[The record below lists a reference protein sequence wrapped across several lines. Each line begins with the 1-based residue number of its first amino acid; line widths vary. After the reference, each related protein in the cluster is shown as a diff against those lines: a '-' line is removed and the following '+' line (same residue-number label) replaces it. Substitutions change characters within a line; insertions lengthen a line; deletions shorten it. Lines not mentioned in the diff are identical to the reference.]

1 MRPGEN
7 KGTNNYKNKLTEEE
21 VKEIFLSKG
30 KTQMELAK
38 KYNIRIVMHPGQY
51 NQVGANTDKVFDST
65 IDDLS
70 HHADILDAMGMDG
83 NSVMIVHGGG
93 TYGDKKQ
100 TMIRWVRN
108 FQKLPEKVRKRL
120 VIENCERCYS
130 LQDVLIISKLLKK
143 RGFELPVIFDSHHY
157 ECNEQ
162 LYGPQYNPLEKDIE
176 KVIES
181 WGSRKVLMHVSNQ
194 GEGRVGHHSD
204 FITRFPD
211 IFFYIR
217 DKLNV
222 SIDLEVEAKKKEQA
236 IFALRKLHP
245 SLC

>member
-1 MRPGEN
+1 
-7 KGTNNYKNKLTEEE
+7 
-21 VKEIFLSKG
+21 
-30 KTQMELAK
+30 
-38 KYNIRIVMHPGQY
+38 MHPGQY

-70 HHADILDAMGMDG
+70 HQADILNAMGMDG

-130 LQDVLIISKLLKK
+130 LQDVLIISRLLKK

-162 LYGPQYNPLEKDIE
+162 LYGPQYNSLEKDIE

-204 FITRFPD
+204 YITRFPD